1 MNTLGLIIRKAVFVS
16 KDSTNMNARVAEE
29 PSLEYGKAQL
39 LSHPSLLKTFGFSA
53 ISTYDSYIP
62 SIFGTNTL
70 IWGTLDLRLN
80 FKMFGWATFN
90 YNRYWL
96 ILRSFK

>member
-29 PSLEYGKAQL
+29 PSLEYAYGKAQL

-80 FKMFGWATFN
+80 FKMFGRTTFS
-90 YNRYWL
+90 YNRC
-96 ILRSFK
+96 

>member
-1 MNTLGLIIRKAVFVS
+1 MYRK
-16 KDSTNMNARVAEE
+16 T
-29 PSLEYGKAQL
+29 QL

-70 IWGTLDLRLN
+70 IWGTLDMRLN
-80 FKMFGWATFN
+80 FKIFGRATFN
-90 YNRYWL
+90 MFDIILSDEPITGIDVVQAKSVFKVLFSLHHLMTKNR
-96 ILRSFK
+96 K